1 MDPTG
6 RERDETV
13 VATRAGL
20 VRGRREHGLIAW
32 RGIPYAAPPIGA
44 LRYRAPRPPEPW
56 DGVRDA
62 TAHGPLPPQP
72 RTSTAAGAGR
82 RTVLSEDALT
92 ISVLRRARTSGRR
105 PVMVFIHGGGFGIGG
120 ASATAYAGERL
131 VAHGDVVFV
140 AFNYRL
146 GALGWVDLSRFSRPD
161 APIEGNLGLRDQ
173 IAALTWVRDNVAA
186 FGGDP
191 DDVTVFGESAG
202 ATAVLTLL
210 CVPAA
215 RGLVHRAI
223 AQSPVIGAVPDG
235 ARAAAWADEFR
246 QLLDATP
253 AAMPERLRT
262 ADVAELMTA
271 TKRLGDRIS
280 EEHPGVLLLAPVAD
294 GDLLPA
300 RPLDAFA
307 AGESAPVPLVIG
319 TNADEGTLFQLLV
332 RDLAATPGHIDRLF
346 AQTLPSA
353 REAILDGYP
362 AYPRGRS
369 IAGLVTDLMFWAPAV
384 AAAAGHS
391 AVAPTWMYRFD
402 FTTPLLDRVGLGA
415 THAAELD
422 FVFGR
427 PDSGFQRVFGLLGGR
442 YEARA
447 VVRRMHRRWLR
458 FATAGD
464 PGADWPRYEPER
476 RETLVID
483 AVERIEPDPRAEV
496 RRAWEPLTALR

>member
-1 MDPTG
+1 MAADGGDGTL
-6 RERDETV
+6 
-13 VATRAGL
+13 VATRSGL

-32 RGIPYAAPPIGA
+32 RGIPYIAPPVGP
-44 LRYRAPRPPEPW
+44 LRYRAPRPVEPW
-56 DGVRDA
+56 EGVLDA
-62 TAHGPLPPQP
+62 TEYGAVPPQP

-82 RTVLSEDALT
+82 RTRTAEDAIT
-92 ISVLRRARTSGRR
+92 VSVLRRARSAGPR

-146 GALGWVDLSRFSRPD
+146 GALGWVDLSRFGTPED
-161 APIEGNLGLRDQ
+161 PVDGNLGLRDQ
-173 IAALTWVRDNVAA
+173 IAALAWVRDNIAA

-215 RGLVHRAI
+215 RGLVTRAI
-223 AQSPVIGAVPDG
+223 AESPVIGAVPD
-235 ARAAAWADEFR
+235 AEQAAAWADEFR
-246 QLLDATP
+246 LLLDATP
-253 AAMPERLRT
+253 AAMPRRLRE
-262 ADVAELMTA
+262 ADVDELMDV

-280 EEHPGVLLLAPVAD
+280 EERPGTLLLAPVVD
-294 GDLLPA
+294 GDLLPI

-307 AGESAPVPLVIG
+307 RGESAPVPLVIG

-346 AQTLPSA
+346 EQTLPSA
-353 REAILDGYP
+353 RQAILGGYP

-384 AAAAGHS
+384 AAAAGHA

-402 FTTPLLDRVGLGA
+402 FATPLMDRVGLGA

-427 PDSGFQRVFGLLGGR
+427 PDSGFQRLFGLLGGR
-442 YEARA
+442 RAARA
-447 VVRRMHRRWLR
+447 VVARMHARWLR
-458 FATAGD
+458 FAIDGD
-464 PGADWPRYEPER
+464 PGADWPRYEAQAR
-476 RETLVID
+476 RTLIID
-483 AVERIEPDPRAEV
+483 IADRVESDPRAET
-496 RRAWEPLTALR
+496 RRAWEPLTAPR